1 MLNDLADDLRGISQ
15 IVIASDDADALQSLI
30 GSLHR
35 AGYSKVQVSPTGGV
49 TAALSGVNA
58 DIILLDVC
66 DAIDSVELVK
76 RLRREMANETYVPIV
91 VIETDPSPEARWRG
105 LLAGADDIVV
115 RPFDATE
122 VFLRIQ
128 NLLRVRW
135 LHCAVQSKSRA
146 LEVQLQERTRALFA
160 SRLELIDRLAAA
172 IEIRD
177 GYTGHHTRRVGA
189 MAARIAEVYGEP
201 PDSVERIRL
210 AAPLHDIG
218 KIGIPDSLL
227 AKPGRLTLEEIRVMQ
242 RHTII
247 GWEFLS
253 SGVSDVM
260 VAAARI
266 ARSHHERWD
275 GTGYPD
281 AIAGEAIPLYARIV
295 GVADVYDSLIFDRPY
310 RRAMTREQ
318 AMAEMERGAGSHFD
332 PELLTVFRTVVE
344 SGQLD

>member
-1 MLNDLADDLRGISQ
+1 MLNDLAADLRGVSQ
-15 IVIASDDADALQSLI
+15 IVVASDDADALQSLVTC
-30 GSLHR
+30 LQR
-35 AGYSKVQVSPTGGV
+35 AGYSRLQVSPTAAV
-49 TAALSGVNA
+49 IAALSSVNP
-58 DIILLDVC
+58 DIVLLDASDSV
-66 DAIDSVELVK
+66 DAVELVK
-76 RLRREMANETYVPIV
+76 GIRREMVGRVHVPIV
-91 VIETDPSPEARWRG
+91 VVEADPSPEARWRG
-105 LLAGADDIVV
+105 LLAGADDVV
-115 RPFDATE
+115 SRPFDATE

-227 AKPGRLTLEEIRVMQ
+227 AKPGRLTLEEMRVMQ
-242 RHTII
+242 RHTVI
-247 GWEFLS
+247 GWELLS

-310 RRAMTREQ
+310 RRAMSREQ

-344 SGQLD
+344 SGQLN